1 MASVLINRVVHIKR
15 KVKNAGG
22 RQRDNFLSLNWTLTL
37 PPQNSDTPSTS
48 THAPAEDLANLS
60 ERVKSLESQLQ
71 ASRRVLREIQQE
83 NPTPKRRKRTAKHYS
98 KRHIRRLK
106 KQRIEECAAALSWLE
121 NDGLT
126 PVSVTVLNTET
137 KEVENIMVRKDLET
151 ALQLNG
157 EELGEQEADLVSMML
172 YVKDKYN
179 ISGSAYHELASLCR
193 EMQRHFRLKERIA
206 ELNSKWNIVPTPEGT
221 IGVQQ
226 RLQERLTTC
235 LERLV
240 S

>member
-1 MASVLINRVVHIKR
+1 MQVADNVT
-15 KVKNAGG
+15 GFC
-22 RQRDNFLSLNWTLTL
+22 RQNWTPHTGDTSSMSTL
-37 PPQNSDTPSTS
+37 
-48 THAPAEDLANLS
+48 APAEDTAALQT
-60 ERVKSLESQLQ
+60 RVKSLESQLQ
-71 ASRRVLREIQQE
+71 ASARVLRELQQE
-83 NPTPKRRKRTAKHYS
+83 NHTPRRRKRTAKHYS
-98 KRHIRRLK
+98 QRHTRRLK
-106 KQRIEECAAALSWLE
+106 KQRVDECAAALSWLE

-126 PVSVTVLNTET
+126 PVSVTVFNEET
-137 KEVENIMVRKDLET
+137 KELENITVRKDLEN

-193 EMQRHFRLKERIA
+193 EMPRHYRLKERIA
-206 ELNSKWNIVPTPEGT
+206 ELNSKWNIVPTPEGM

-226 RLQERLTTC
+226 RLQERLSAC
-235 LERLV
+235 VERLV